1 MSWDSEQD
9 GEAST
14 NAKRLSAMIDSLH
27 DASVDDF
34 LFVRR
39 GSVSPEK
46 GGSPG
51 RRVASPSRVRAAKRE
66 SQASEYAGSIHEGQ
80 PVSYVVAK
88 NAVTDVRCEPKLP
101 PLPPKDERGRPLG
114 LGIRA
119 GSEEEL
125 AFPRGE
131 SASPASLR
139 LVPSQQL
146 LGEAPAVRASAV
158 GATTPNRYSLPSEVS
173 PPHILGREPD
183 VVKGG
188 VHPGRPIVL
197 DSDEDEGSRP
207 RIKTEEDVSA
217 PFHYRARDD
226 ASDEAMQPHP
236 AIFSSTGSL
245 RQDSG
250 DTESLQSSVIPVLK
264 TSVME
269 RQKSGKRPD
278 RSSVSE
284 FQPVIPARN
293 KNRPK
298 SAVFIQQGLENIQRQ
313 LEREMIGAGTPP
325 DAPYGHS
332 RDTSVST
339 ATKSDSYFSATEL
352 NESNNVNDKSFGEE
366 TLRNVDTVDGIG
378 ALSSDTPTDSEDNHY
393 LSRPLPTLPNRE
405 TSVNT
410 LTRTALSD
418 EVFNTSPLV
427 IPSNLPTKAEK
438 AEADEEQWE
447 DEYKFVDG
455 IEEELTKLSMNGKSK
470 DTKVPSQSKVAEGST
485 SLQSKPKSSPA
496 KNKKRKDVRSFDID
510 TISQLLNATKGT
522 LIGSEFANLGIR
534 TEEKRALERLVDS
547 LSRLTADMVVDPD
560 RYTEG
565 LRRLEKATRAL
576 DGF

>member
-9 GEAST
+9 GQAST

-39 GSVSPEK
+39 SVSPER

-51 RRVASPSRVRAAKRE
+51 RRVAKRE

-114 LGIRA
+114 LGIRG

-139 LVPSQQL
+139 LVPSQL
-146 LGEAPAVRASAV
+146 LGEGRAM
-158 GATTPNRYSLPSEVS
+158 GAQTPNRYSLPSEVS

-183 VVKGG
+183 GVGG
-188 VHPGRPIVL
+188 AHPARPIVL
-197 DSDEDEGSRP
+197 DSDEDERP
-207 RIKTEEDVSA
+207 RPRVKAEDDVAA
-217 PFHYRARDD
+217 PFHYRPRD
-226 ASDEAMQPHP
+226 ASPDEAVQPHP
-236 AIFSSTGSL
+236 AVFSSAASL

-250 DTESLQSSVIPVLK
+250 DTDSLQSSVIPILK

-313 LEREMIGAGTPP
+313 LEREMIGADTSPGV
-325 DAPYGHS
+325 PYAHS
-332 RDTSVST
+332 RDASVST

-352 NESNNVNDKSFGEE
+352 NDPSNANDKSFGEE
-366 TLRNVDTVDGIG
+366 TLRNVDSADHTMVPSTG
-378 ALSSDTPTDSEDNHY
+378 TPTDFEDNHY

-447 DEYKFVDG
+447 DEYKFAEG
-455 IEEELTKLSMNGKSK
+455 IEGELAKLSVQGKSK
-470 DTKVPSQSKVAEGST
+470 DTKVPSRGKATEPST
-485 SLQSKPKSSPA
+485 SLQSKSKSSTA